1 MNMYP
6 EDTPLMDI
14 EDAGY
19 LSLLALGFVVLVT
32 VLAVAIF
39 GE

>member
-1 MNMYP
+1 MYP
-6 EDTPLMDI
+6 DDTL

-19 LSLLALGFVVLVT
+19 VSLLALGFVVLVT
-32 VLAVAIF
+32 VLAVALF

>member
-1 MNMYP
+1 MMYP
-6 EDTPLMDI
+6 EDTPLLDI

-19 LSLLALGFVVLVT
+19 VSLLALGFVVLVT
-32 VLAVAIF
+32 VLAVALF